1 MHDKGDLATQ
11 IRELAKEIG
20 RLKKV
25 VSATKAKQF
34 WSSKSKEEM
43 RASVQFYFREI
54 RPRIAATTIETADID
69 GFIQDLF
76 TLADKDA
83 TTAAYKRVLTNIEK
97 ALQGL
102 ELESEVRR
110 SDQAIVGTK
119 RATIT
124 DVEAKI
130 SKTLEELI
138 PATALSYQ
146 QVLLD
151 IGDENRVSY
160 RGTATELREILRETL
175 DQLAPDSE
183 VMAGDGFKLEKDKT
197 RPTMKQKARFI
208 LKSRGQTSNSI
219 EAPGK
224 SIEAVEEAVASLV
237 RSTYDRGSIETH
249 TRSGLSRPSI
259 LQLKMYVDSVL
270 CELLEIHK

>member
-1 MHDKGDLATQ
+1 MHDGDLAAQ
-11 IRELAKEIG
+11 IRELAKEVG

-25 VSATKAKQF
+25 VSATSAKQL
-34 WSSKSKEEM
+34 WSSKTKEEM
-43 RASVQFYFREI
+43 RLAVQYYFREI
-54 RPRIAATTIETADID
+54 RPHLATTTIETAEVD
-69 GFIQDLF
+69 GFMQNLF

-83 TTAAYKRVLTNIEK
+83 TTAVYKRALTDIEK
-97 ALQGL
+97 ELQKL
-102 ELESEVRR
+102 ELESEVRH
-110 SDQAIVGTK
+110 SDQTIAGTK
-119 RATIT
+119 KTAATE
-124 DVEAKI
+124 VEAKI
-130 SKTLEELI
+130 VRTLEELI

-151 IGDENRVSY
+151 IADESRVSY

-175 DQLAPDSE
+175 DQLAPDVE
-183 VMAGDGFKLEKDKT
+183 VMADPGFKLEKEKT

-224 SIEAVEEAVASLV
+224 SIEAVEETVASLV

-249 TRSGLSRPSI
+249 TRSGLSRPSV